1 MNREILACSR
11 QYEKPSSAEFIE
23 IYMLFVYQIWTM
35 KTRRL
40 SSNRVNKRQT
50 KTNGRRKNI
59 KSKPTTKRSK
69 VKSQNSNSRSRI
81 LRINRNAKPNLR
93 ERVAN
98 KQSKDIV
105 IRRSSR
111 RREKFSTDRMTQTV
125 SRSGVPFMM
134 ARDISKRVTKKI
146 KSVSSASPQQS
157 RLKNRIEKQKK
168 KSPREK
174 VISAGKV
181 RQLVAEELIDRNRAD
196 ISKSYSGN
204 PPENTTKPGY
214 DSPVGKQQGID
225 KSSVNTQHSRRN
237 EVIHDQSKRGGG
249 IMT

>member
-1 MNREILACSR
+1 
-11 QYEKPSSAEFIE
+11 
-23 IYMLFVYQIWTM
+23 M

-40 SSNRVNKRQT
+40 SSDRVNKRQT
-50 KTNGRRKNI
+50 KTNSRGRNV

-69 VKSQNSNSRSRI
+69 VKSQNSNPRSRV
-81 LRINRNAKPNLR
+81 LRINRKTKPNLR
-93 ERVAN
+93 KRVAN
-98 KQSKDIV
+98 KPSKGIV
-105 IRRSSR
+105 IRRSSG

-134 ARDISKRVTKKI
+134 ARDISKNVTKKI
-146 KSVSSASPQQS
+146 KGLSSTPPQQS

-181 RQLVAEELIDRNRAD
+181 RQLVAEELIDRNRTD

-204 PPENTTKPGY
+204 PPENATKPGY